1 MELNDAI
8 KEAYEYAPPDV
19 AYFDTLEFTSDGLT
33 EPIRVVRSAGL
44 DPLVTNQGTF
54 LPFFFDFNLP
64 ETKGSVCGQMTITV
78 RGITDVIR
86 KNLRAAS
93 QSSGLNVKYRQ
104 YLTVDADPSAELPIP
119 LSIVEI
125 TETFDGVEATAM
137 VPDLS
142 RTYFPKRLM
151 NESLLFK
158 TEEVA

>member
-1 MELNDAI
+1 
-8 KEAYEYAPPDV
+8 
-19 AYFDTLEFTSDGLT
+19 
-33 EPIRVVRSAGL
+33 
-44 DPLVTNQGTF
+44 
-54 LPFFFDFNLP
+54 
-64 ETKGSVCGQMTITV
+64 
-78 RGITDVIR
+78 
-86 KNLRAAS
+86 
-93 QSSGLNVKYRQ
+93 NVKYRQ
-104 YLTVDADPSAELPIP
+104 YLTGEADPSAELPIP